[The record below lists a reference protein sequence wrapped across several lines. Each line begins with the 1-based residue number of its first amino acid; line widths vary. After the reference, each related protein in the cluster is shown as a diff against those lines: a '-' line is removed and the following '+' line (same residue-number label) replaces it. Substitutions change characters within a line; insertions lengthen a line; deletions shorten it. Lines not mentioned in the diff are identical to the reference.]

1 MWYAK
6 WNNKK
11 YKILDS
17 ISIKKSSREVTYS
30 DLLLD
35 FSECKMEDIPY
46 AQQEVQILDRNE
58 NLRFTGFVSDIKL
71 PELKDINTSIKKLT
85 MSLFAPRQM
94 ATKRTVTIIRTD
106 TISNIIQDVV
116 EPLIQDGFYLEELN
130 VDDKTIS
137 IKQISKT
144 VEEVLNLLGAQYSIY
159 WNINEN
165 KGIEVCSLDYLFNKT
180 PQKSININN
189 YKEEING
196 LIRITPSVES
206 VDYGNIINIKNA
218 RVFYEEDELTDQLNT
233 ELDKN
238 TTIDLKNPFDVGF
251 ESAKR
256 VYLNSNA
263 YDTVNLLRIE
273 TNKGNFNVT
282 YTYSANRLSFQLN
295 SLFKLQYD
303 DFYKNLV
310 KSIQYVGED
319 PIIITKMTTQSALR
333 YSSVRFFNWEEI
345 EKYKGIITKSGQ
357 IEKVVDAEE
366 KWFTTREIADY
377 VNSIFQNNATS
388 TNQITIK
395 YDKENNIE
403 IGDRI
408 DFNLP
413 EYFTEGIFI
422 VTAISES
429 KEKNNPSNYS
439 VELRNTNL
447 LENYINLFRTDTK
460 DSEDQTEYEYIIEY
474 SSIDKILEVHGAE
487 LEDSNGLNSNLN
499 IIL

>member
-58 NLRFTGFVSDIKL
+58 NLRFTGFVSDSKL

-196 LIRITPSVES
+196 LISITPSIEG

-238 TTIDLKNPFDVGF
+238 TTIDLKNPFDIGLNT
-251 ESAKR
+251 AQR
-256 VYLNSNA
+256 VFNSSNSQLLITLLKIDTSNGQYTIMYNSTTNTITNNLNE
-263 YDTVNLLRIE
+263 D
-273 TNKGNFNVT
+273 
-282 YTYSANRLSFQLN
+282 
-295 SLFKLQYD
+295 FKLKFND
-303 DFYKNLV
+303 IFKNLV
-310 KSIQYVGED
+310 ESIEYTGKEK
-319 PIIITKMTTQSALR
+319 ITITEMTTQSALR

-345 EKYKGIITKSGQ
+345 EKYKGIISKTGQ
-357 IEKVVDAEE
+357 IEKTIDVKE

-377 VNSIFQNNATS
+377 VNSTFKNNATS

-395 YDKENNIE
+395 YDKENNIK

-408 DFNLP
+408 DFNLT
-413 EYFTEGIFI
+413 EYFTEGTFI

-429 KEKNNPSNYS
+429 KEKNNPSNYCA
-439 VELRNTNL
+439 ELRNTNL
-447 LENYINLFRTDTK
+447 LENYIDLFRTDK
-460 DSEDQTEYEYIIEY
+460 EDSEDQTEYEYIIEY
-474 SSIDKILEVHGAE
+474 SAEDKIIEIHGVK
-487 LEDSNGLNSNLN
+487 LEDNNGLNSDLN
-499 IIL
+499 VML